1 MFSFRSNSNVL
12 LNESFMKL
20 FRAPLELCS
29 AQYWM
34 LLDKYGFIIR

>member
-20 FRAPLELCS
+20 FRAPLKL
-29 AQYWM
+29 ALLNWM
-34 LLDKYGFIIR
+34 LLDKYGFKMR